1 MTLEEK
7 VGQLNQK
14 LYGWQV
20 YRKIGNQYELTET
33 FKQHVQKFQGI
44 GALYGLF
51 RADPWSGIHFENG
64 IPLEDSIHVTN
75 MIQDYLKEHTRL
87 GIPTLF
93 SEECPHGHQALDSTV
108 FPTHLGSGATWNTDL
123 QTSVSEYIALEL
135 MERGVHL
142 GLVSTLDIARDPRW
156 GRTEECFSEDPYLA
170 ARMTKAVVKGMQGDN
185 KEAPNVIAVL
195 KHFAAQGAAVGGHNA
210 GPALIGE
217 RELREIYLPP
227 MKAGVRSGALACMA
241 AYNEIDGI
249 PCHSNRKLL
258 TGILRE
264 EWSFNGIVMADG
276 TALDRL
282 LLLTGDKELAA
293 AYALNAGVDLSLWDD
308 IYTQIE
314 VAVMN
319 GKIKESV
326 VDKAVKR
333 VLYVKFLLGLFS
345 EKVNK
350 QKCASVSR
358 KEGKTLNL
366 EMARQS
372 ITLLKN
378 KHHLLPLSKTNKT
391 VAVIGPNADNVY
403 NLLGDY
409 TAPQRKESVV
419 TIKQGISEIVEEGCE
434 ILYTKGCRI
443 RSTDMSDFNN
453 AKTIASKAD
462 VVILAL
468 GGSSAREFGME
479 FQDNGAV
486 IDYDQAEMDCGEN
499 IDVANLDLGGVQK
512 ELVQEL
518 ASLNTPMIGVLI
530 QGRPY
535 SLKDIEPYLDAILI
549 GWYPGQLGGQ
559 AIAEVIFGDVNPS
572 GKLPVSI
579 PYSADQLPVYYNAKN
594 SGAKSDYYD
603 EVGHAMYSFGY
614 GLSYSLFPCEF
625 STKEHETISIH
636 SLTNG
641 ERLHV
646 SVDVS
651 NTGAY
656 DGFAVVQLYI
666 QDLEASVTQRIKELK
681 AFKKIWIP
689 AGETKNVRLQLG
701 FEELAIWDLEMNQVV
716 EPGNVMLMI
725 GESSDQ
731 LDEKKLVIHEE

>member
-1 MTLEEK
+1 MTLQEK

-20 YRKIGNQYELTET
+20 YRKNGDQYELTEN

-51 RADPWSGIHFENG
+51 RADPWSSINFENG
-64 IPLEDSIHVTN
+64 IPLEDALHVTN
-75 MIQDYLKEHTRL
+75 MIQEYLREHTRL
-87 GIPTLF
+87 GTPVLF

-108 FPTHLGSGATWNTDL
+108 FPTHLGSGATWNSDL
-123 QTSVSEYIALEL
+123 QKKVSKYIASEL

-170 ARMTKAVVKGMQGDN
+170 ACMTEAVVKGMQGDN
-185 KEAPNVIAVL
+185 KESPNVIAVL

-249 PCHSNRKLL
+249 PCHTNRKLL
-258 TGILRE
+258 TDILRE
-264 EWSFNGIVMADG
+264 EWGFNGIVMADG

-308 IYTQIE
+308 VYTHIE
-314 VAVMN
+314 AAVRN
-319 GKIKESV
+319 GKIKESI

-333 VLYVKFLLGLFS
+333 VLYGKFLLGLFS
-345 EKVNK
+345 EVDDKPR
-350 QKCASVSR
+350 SVSVNR
-358 KEGKTLNL
+358 SKGRTLNL

-378 KHHLLPLSKTNKT
+378 EHNLLPLSKRNKT
-391 VAVIGPNADNVY
+391 VAVIGPNADSVY

-409 TAPQRKESVV
+409 TAPQRREAVV
-419 TIKQGISEIVEEGCE
+419 TIKQGINKIVEEDCE
-434 ILYTKGCRI
+434 ILYTKGCGI
-443 RSTDMSDFNN
+443 RSTDMSDFDR

-462 VVILAL
+462 MIVLAL

-479 FQDNGAV
+479 FEDNGAV
-486 IDYDQAEMDCGEN
+486 LDYDQAEMDCGEN
-499 IDVANLDLGGVQK
+499 IDVAKLNLGGVQK
-512 ELVQEL
+512 NLVQEL
-518 ASLNTPMIGVLI
+518 AALNTPMIGVFI

-535 SLKDIEPYLDAILI
+535 SLKDIEAYLDAILI

-559 AIAEVIFGDVNPS
+559 AIAEVLFGDVNPS

-594 SGAKSDYYD
+594 SGAKQDYYD

-614 GLSYSLFPCEF
+614 GLSYSSFQCKF

-636 SLTNG
+636 ALTNG
-641 ERLHV
+641 EYINV
-646 SVDVS
+646 SVDVV
-651 NTGAY
+651 NTGEY
-656 DGFAVVQLYI
+656 DGLAVVQLYI
-666 QDLEASVTQRIKELK
+666 KDLEASVTQRTKELK
-681 AFKKIWIP
+681 AFQKVWIP
-689 AGETKNVRLQLG
+689 VGESKNVKLQLG
-701 FEELAIWDLEMNQVV
+701 VEELSIWNIEMKQVV
-716 EPGNVMLMI
+716 EPGTVMLMV

-731 LDEKKLVIHEE
+731 LDEKKLVIYQE